1 MSRLG
6 TFAGVFTPSL
16 LTILGIVLFLRMGF
30 VVGSV
35 GLSRALLILA
45 VAHAISIVTSI
56 SVAAM
61 ATNLRV
67 KGGGDYYLISRTLGL
82 NYGGAIGG
90 VLFIAQ
96 SVAVGFYCIGFSEAM
111 AALLPDAGQFARQPI
126 AVLAVLAM
134 FYLSWK
140 GSDWATRFQYGVM
153 GMLVLALGTFAWGAL
168 PVWTTEQLSANL
180 SAPAQAIPFWV
191 AFAVFFP
198 AVTGFTQGISMSGDL
213 RDPGRSIPLG
223 TFGAVLVSLAVYLAA
238 AVIFAGA
245 QPNEELASDGMAMKR
260 LSAMPLLF
268 NMGVIAATLSSAL
281 ASFLGAPRILQA
293 MAQDNVLPGLQIFTG
308 ESEADGNPRR
318 AVLLTAMIALS
329 VVAIGNLNVVAAVVS
344 MFFLLSYGLLNYAT
358 YVEARAASPSFR
370 PRFQFFNHNV
380 SLVGALGCVTV
391 MMAIDVNAS
400 LAAAILVFAMFH
412 YIRRRAVPTQ
422 WADSQRSYHLHAVR
436 DHLLAAAQEPD
447 HPRNWRP
454 QILVFSDD
462 PLRRARLLRFAD
474 WVGGGI
480 SLISVVRVLERQG
493 PEALLERSKTMAEL
507 SQELEAMESTAF
519 PLVVAAPRLDEAIST
534 VIQSAGIG
542 PARANTVV
550 VNWIRE
556 SSILHPFAT
565 GRFGQNL
572 RTAFSLGCNLL
583 LLDADAREWETLE
596 RVKSSDRRVDIWWSD
611 HVTGELMLLLAH
623 LMTRATEWESATMRV
638 VAAPSERKPAK
649 ELRDEIE
656 SQLKTVRIEAD
667 VHVVAADNIDSL
679 VAASTDAS
687 LVFVP
692 FGLHDGRFFHAY
704 GGDIAP
710 LLDRLPI
717 VVMAMAA
724 QDVDLSAE
732 LEQNEEAADAEAA
745 PPESGQVVKKPG
757 INVPE

>member
-308 ESEADGNPRR
+308 GSEADGNPRR

-358 YVEARAASPSFR
+358 YVEGRAASPSFR
-370 PRFQFFNHNV
+370 PRFRFFNHNV

-507 SQELEAMESTAF
+507 SQELERMESTAF

-583 LLDADAREWETLE
+583 LLDADAHEWETLE

-732 LEQNEEAADAEAA
+732 LEQNEEVVEAEAA
-745 PPESGQVVKKPG
+745 PSGSGQVVKKPG